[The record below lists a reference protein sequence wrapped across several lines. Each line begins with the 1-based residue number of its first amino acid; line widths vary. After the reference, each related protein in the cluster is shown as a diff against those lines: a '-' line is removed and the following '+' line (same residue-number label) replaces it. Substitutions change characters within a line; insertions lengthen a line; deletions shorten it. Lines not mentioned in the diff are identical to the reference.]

1 MVDFLIGVDGGGT
14 ATRAWLAR
22 TGGPVIGRGL
32 AGPSALGQGIAQAWV
47 QVEQAIRGAFQDA
60 HLPVPGWDRC
70 AVGAGLSGVSN
81 RPWRDAFVER
91 NIGFARLAAETDSF
105 TMLLGAHG
113 GRPGAIVAAGT
124 GSIGEVLRPDGSRF
138 TAGGWGFPVG
148 DEGSGAWLGL
158 HAVRVAQCSI
168 DGRIAPGPLARRV
181 FAVCGSDRDSVQ
193 AWCDRAG
200 QFAYAQLALAVF
212 ETEHTDPLAAHL
224 LGHAVHALD
233 NIAAA
238 IDPQGVL
245 PLAVCGSIGKRLA
258 GRLSPAARSRLVE
271 AADGPAAGALT
282 LIRQLVDQQELHPA

>member
-1 MVDFLIGVDGGGT
+1 MDFLIGVDGGGT
-14 ATRAWLAR
+14 ATRAWLAGR
-22 TGGPVIGRGL
+22 DGAVIGRGL
-32 AGPSALGQGIAQAWV
+32 AGPSALGQGIAAAWI

-60 HLPVPGWDRC
+60 RLAVPSWRRC

-81 RPWRDAFVER
+81 RSWRDAFVER

-158 HAVRVAQCSI
+158 HAVRVAQCAI
-168 DGRIAPGPLARRV
+168 DGRIAAGALARRV

-193 AWCDRAG
+193 AWCDQAG
-200 QFAYAQLALAVF
+200 QFAYAQLAPAVF
-212 ETEHTDPLAAHL
+212 ETEQTDPSAAHL
-224 LGHAVHALD
+224 LGHAVAALET
-233 NIAAA
+233 IASA
-238 IDPQGVL
+238 IDPDGVL
-245 PLAVCGSIGKRLA
+245 PLAVCGSVGRQLAPRLA
-258 GRLSPAARSRLVE
+258 PALRARLVE
-271 AADGPAAGALT
+271 PADGPAAGALA
-282 LIRQLVDQQELHPA
+282 LIRRLVDQEELHPA